1 MWVRGDPIGDRPM
14 AANSDEPRPPSF
26 TEWVAREPLALIF
39 YIVAVP
45 VLAIALGICI
55 TILANAFR

>member
-1 MWVRGDPIGDRPM
+1 M

-45 VLAIALGICI
+45 VFAIALGVCI
-55 TILANAFR
+55 TILVNALR

>member
-1 MWVRGDPIGDRPM
+1 M
-14 AANSDEPRPPSF
+14 AANPDEPRPTPF
-26 TEWVAREPLALIF
+26 TEWVAAEPLALIF
-39 YIVAVP
+39 GIVAIP